1 MVYNY
6 PLRLKICYLNFV
18 NAFGLKKGIQKKVGK
33 RRCFIFIYYIHC
45 IIWLMV
51 YMQFACLIPKKIL
64 YKSLIDKILLYFRDS
79 QMSQNDSHAGSG
91 MN

>member
-6 PLRLKICYLNFV
+6 PLGLKICYLNFV
-18 NAFGLKKGIQKKVGK
+18 NAFGLKKGIQKVGK

-51 YMQFACLIPKKIL
+51 YMQFAYLIPKKFI
-64 YKSLIDKILLYFRDS
+64 YKSLIDRVLLYSRDS
-79 QMSQNDSHAGSG
+79 QMSQNGSHARSG